1 MRYLWILTLFTLAA
15 CSESVEPAKVDAP
28 HAKHPYEK
36 NAVDTVGVAKGSKQ
50 ISPNGRPAY

>member
-1 MRYLWILTLFTLAA
+1 MRYLLVLFLFTLAS
-15 CSESVEPAKVDAP
+15 CSESVEPAKIDAP
-28 HAKHPYEK
+28 HTKHPYEK